1 MGFQSGLSSSWTQC
15 DSHDTC
21 VETGHGLDK
30 VNHSTKSCA
39 FLLQS
44 VLKREQEA
52 ERESL
57 ALVELLG
64 VPQGIHVYTM
74 ACCNKLQ

>member
-1 MGFQSGLSSSWTQC
+1 MSTGLSSSWTQC

-30 VNHSTKSCA
+30 VNQSTKSCA
-39 FLLQS
+39 FLLQGE
-44 VLKREQEA
+44 LKREQEA

-57 ALVELLG
+57 ALVELPG
-64 VPQGIHVYTM
+64 APQGAHVYTM
-74 ACCNKLQ
+74 TSCNKLQ